1 MPEET
6 LFWTAAGH
14 LPESALR
21 VEARWTDA
29 PDFVRLDLLYLRGD
43 TLVKNDV
50 HVMAKRGLFGEAVGD
65 LTGSK

>member
-14 LPESALR
+14 LPASALR
-21 VEARWTDA
+21 VECRWADA
-29 PDFVRLDLLYLRGD
+29 PDYTRLDIEYFHGD
-43 TLVKNDV
+43 RLVKNDV